1 MSIFSAFNQE
11 NMMNVTSKISLARY
25 LDFSGRSVLSQFF
38 WITVFAA
45 GTALGARVEIP
56 HEPVPFT
63 LQTLVVLLAGACLG
77 PRNGSISQLLY
88 LASGALGAPAFAG
101 GSFGFAKLIGPTGGY
116 LIAFPIAA
124 ALVGYLVQQKKTL
137 LWHILAMLIGLLAIF
152 ISGTLQ
158 LYAFYIHDFSKAVQ
172 AGFLIFTWWDLIKL
186 LAAAATYHEIA
197 KRWPNVPG

>member
-1 MSIFSAFNQE
+1 
-11 NMMNVTSKISLARY
+11 MNVTSKVSLVKY
-25 LDFSGRSVLSQFF
+25 LDYADRSLLSQIL

-63 LQTLVVLLAGACLG
+63 LQTLVVLLAGAFLG
-77 PRNGSISQLLY
+77 SRNGAISQLLY
-88 LASGALGAPAFAG
+88 LASGALGAPVFAG
-101 GSFGFAKLIGPTGGY
+101 GSYGFAKLLGPTGGY

-124 ALVGYLVQQKKTL
+124 AIVGYLVQQRKAL
-137 LWHILAMLIGLLAIF
+137 LWHILTMMIGLLVIF

-158 LYAFYIHDFSKAVQ
+158 LYAFYIRDFTKAFQ

-186 LAAAATYHEIA
+186 LAAATTYHEIA
-197 KRWPNVPG
+197 KRWPKMPG